1 MHARTARELDLYPIM
16 DHKDMKVINANYN
29 VKVGYWASRN
39 NMQEYKMYVT
49 VIWMFDLDFVNN
61 LWQALGDN
69 PWSGKPTN
77 CNYKTY
83 LLRQAKY
90 LLGTNKPKQYS
101 LEGT

>member
-61 LWQALGDN
+61 L
-69 PWSGKPTN
+69 
-77 CNYKTY
+77 
-83 LLRQAKY
+83 
-90 LLGTNKPKQYS
+90 
-101 LEGT
+101 